1 MRMRLG
7 NTARRF
13 GNATATPL
21 RVVAIALAVTALAA
35 SPTLAADPPV
45 PSYFNSV
52 EMRSSNLEPFQK
64 WNSALERYEK
74 ENKIRK
80 KNKCLSKNL
89 DICDYDDWIKFLETL
104 TGKDKL
110 TQIRAVNQRFNQAKY
125 VTDKSNWGQNDYW
138 NTPAEF
144 MQNFGDCED
153 YAIIKYLSLKHLGFE
168 ESELRVVAVKDLNLK
183 VGHAVLIVF
192 WVDPKNGNK
201 RALVLDNQVEKVV
214 DARAIRHYQ
223 AVFSI
228 NKEYWWRHQN
238 G

>member
-1 MRMRLG
+1 MRLG
-7 NTARRF
+7 SSARRF
-13 GNATATPL
+13 GGATAAL
-21 RVVAIALAVTALAA
+21 FWVAAIVFVVAA
-35 SPTLAADPPV
+35 STVSQVLAADPPV

-52 EMRSSNLEPFQK
+52 EMRSSNLEPFKK
-64 WNSALERYEK
+64 WNSALERYDK
-74 ENKIRK
+74 EGKVRK

-89 DICDYDDWIKFLETL
+89 DICDYDDWVKFLETL
-104 TGKDKL
+104 KGKDKL
-110 TQIRAVNQRFNQAKY
+110 TQIRAINDRFNKAKY

-153 YAIIKYLSLKHLGFE
+153 YAIIKYLSLQHLGFPE
-168 ESELRVVAVKDLNLK
+168 DDLRVVAVKDLNLK
-183 VGHAVLIVF
+183 VGHAILIVF
-192 WVDPKNGNK
+192 WIDPRNSSR

-223 AVFSI
+223 PVFSI